1 MRIMATFIGKDGSCG
16 YSKGADYVLTIGV
29 TVSDNIYIVRPDES
43 GYCEYSTVITFLH
56 NWSNINT
63 LS

>member
-1 MRIMATFIGKDGSCG
+1 MATFIGKDGSCE
-16 YSKGADYVLTIGV
+16 YSAGATYVLTIGV
-29 TVSDNIYIVRPDES
+29 TTGDNIFIARPDKS
-43 GYCEYSTVITFLH
+43 GYCEYSTVLTFLH

>member
-16 YSKGADYVLTIGV
+16 YSTSATYVLIIGV
-29 TVSDNIYIVRPDES
+29 TTNWNIYITRPDGS
-43 GYCEYSTVITFLH
+43 GYCEYSTVLTFLH